1 MNFYFTS
8 LKKNHQHALTMIN
21 ELFENLPTEIA
32 FMILT
37 YQPNKTA
44 VMIKKAFPYASN
56 FNCKRPSQMKESLLT
71 KFLKMK
77 LLLKEFNY
85 LIDFSNSDFYGC
97 FFDWAIEEY
106 ISEGFYI
113 MDENRKPPRVN
124 VGHSRD
130 SRYESDDDD
139 DDE

>member
-1 MNFYFTS
+1 
-8 LKKNHQHALTMIN
+8 MIY
-21 ELFENLPTEIA
+21 ELFDKLPVEIA
-32 FMILT
+32 FKVLT
-37 YQPNKTA
+37 WRPHETA
-44 VMIKKAFPYASN
+44 EMIKKAFPYANN

-77 LLLKEFNY
+77 LLLREFNY

-130 SRYESDDDD
+130 SRYESDDES

>member
-1 MNFYFTS
+1 
-8 LKKNHQHALTMIN
+8 MIY
-21 ELFENLPTEIA
+21 ELFDKLPVEIA
-32 FMILT
+32 FKVLT
-37 YQPNKTA
+37 WRPHETA
-44 VMIKKAFPYASN
+44 KMIKKAFPNVVHN
-56 FNCKRPSQMKESLLT
+56 FYCIRPSQMKVSLLT

-77 LLLKEFNY
+77 LLLRELGY
-85 LIDFSNSDFYGC
+85 CIDDFSKDVIARPYAYADADDNFYDY
-97 FFDWAIEEY
+97 FFAWTIDEY

-130 SRYESDDDD
+130 SKYESDDES

>member
-1 MNFYFTS
+1 
-8 LKKNHQHALTMIN
+8 MIN
-21 ELFENLPTEIA
+21 ELFENLPSEIA

-44 VMIKKAFPYASN
+44 VMIKKAIPYANN

-77 LLLKEFNY
+77 LLLNEFNY
-85 LIDFSNSDFYGC
+85 LISQVDSQYIDDDNNSDFYGC

-124 VGHSRD
+124 IGHSRD
-130 SRYESDDDD
+130 SRYESD
-139 DDE
+139 EE